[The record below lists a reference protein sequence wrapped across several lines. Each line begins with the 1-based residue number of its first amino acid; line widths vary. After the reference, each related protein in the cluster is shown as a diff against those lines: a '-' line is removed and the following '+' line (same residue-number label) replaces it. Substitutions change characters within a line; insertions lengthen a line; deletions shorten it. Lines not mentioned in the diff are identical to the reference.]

1 LEGAG
6 VGALLET
13 ELDLPA
19 VAAADDDAVATGLA
33 AATAVLLAGF
43 ILGAELR
50 LVEEWERELELT
62 EVVELDLA
70 FACGG
75 TKGFLKVSLGGFAG
89 LA

>member
-33 AATAVLLAGF
+33 GTNDYRSGSAHGHTHTPTAQPP
-43 ILGAELR
+43 
-50 LVEEWERELELT
+50 
-62 EVVELDLA
+62 
-70 FACGG
+70 
-75 TKGFLKVSLGGFAG
+75 
-89 LA
+89 